1 MSEPQ
6 AEGEIRQ
13 RRHTRLLALLAVGM
27 FGFGFALVPLYG
39 LLCQVAGIQQ
49 VLASARQVIET
60 DAKHAGLQLGNGI
73 KLASSDTIRF
83 APVAITN
90 SSTGPDQIRFMYAD
104 TTIQGAVNANG
115 DAAVGVSLDNNE
127 QFKLNDL
134 VVIVNPDTTQANP
147 DDPAGANVTQYDAC
161 IGQIDVA
168 PVVGVPVHISNVAP
182 YGSLTN
188 SHCPALIAGKTMMF
202 KLVARAYRID
212 PDPLRAA
219 DGVLQMSST
228 GDLFGLADWQDI
240 GFGFT
245 DLQVATQF
253 YDGDG
258 VDTLDPDADPKR
270 DWYSSEGQE
279 TMSASAVTLPAVP
292 LQMTITLVART
303 DKDVEGV
310 ATAATPNLTDTG
322 NVDNNMLGDRASV
335 DLATTTDVALT
346 GSRIYRY
353 ITFTVDFR
361 NAGVGR

>member
-1 MSEPQ
+1 LIELMIALVVSS
-6 AEGEIRQ
+6 
-13 RRHTRLLALLAVGM
+13 LLVGM
-27 FGFGFALVPLYG
+27 ILAIFLRMSLAYRGQQ
-39 LLCQVAGIQQ
+39 QVSGIQQ
-49 VLASARQVIET
+49 VLASARQLIET

-104 TTIQGAVNANG
+104 TTIQGAVISNG
-115 DAAVGVSLDNNE
+115 DAATGVPLDDND

-134 VVIVNPDTTQANP
+134 VMIVNTDITQANP
-147 DDPAGANVTQYDAC
+147 DDPAGANVTQYDSC
-161 IGQIDVA
+161 IGLIDQV
-168 PVVGVPVHISNVAP
+168 PLPGIPVHISNTAP
-182 YGSLTN
+182 YGSGSN

-202 KLVARAYRID
+202 KIVARAYRID
-212 PDPLRAA
+212 PDPARAV
-219 DGVLQMSST
+219 DGVLQMSAT
-228 GDLFGLADWQDI
+228 GDLFGANDWQDI

-258 VDTLDPDADPKR
+258 IDTLDPDTDPKR
-270 DWYSSEGQE
+270 DWHSSESQE
-279 TMSASAVTLPAVP
+279 LMSASGVTLPAVP

-310 ATAATPNLTDTG
+310 ATAATPNLTDLG
-322 NVDNNMLGDRASV
+322 NPTNNMIGDRAPV
-335 DLATTTDVALT
+335 DLTTTLDPALT

-353 ITFTVDFR
+353 MTFTVDLR